1 MPKIIDSLSQTNFLD
16 KNFIGTVT
24 FKSEDIS
31 LPDGSK
37 MALGIDDGHW
47 ILIYQK
53 PKDKH
58 FEVLKYSHHD
68 KKIYVGQKLGGKE
81 DFVLFK
87 KHVKYFFSHA
97 SVQDLVTLLPE
108 GRND

>member
-1 MPKIIDSLSQTNFLD
+1 MPKIAEFLNNTNFLD
-16 KNFIGTVT
+16 KNFVGTVT
-24 FKSEDIS
+24 FRSEEIT

-58 FEVLKYSHHD
+58 FEVFKYNHHD
-68 KKIYVGQKLGGKE
+68 KKIYVGQKMGSKE
-81 DFVLFK
+81 DFSLFK
-87 KHVKYFFSHA
+87 KHINYFLSHA
-97 SVQDLVTLLPE
+97 RVQDLVTLLP
-108 GRND
+108 GGQK